1 MLDNKIF
8 TVMEELDKENY
19 IVGLYYVEA
28 ETTDILKKVE
38 AIALEQST
46 GTWVNVPE
54 ETPEV
59 REKCV
64 AKVIG
69 VYDLPHYEDEIPKD
83 SKIRKFTF
91 LIAFPLVNIS
101 RQLPQVLTA
110 LYGNISMA
118 GKIKLLDIFFP
129 ESFVKNYKGPKF
141 GIEGLRKLL
150 NVKDRPLL
158 VAMFKPCVGLK
169 PKTLGRMLY
178 ELGAGGVDIIKDD
191 ELLADPT
198 YCTVEDRLEE
208 CLKACNKVYKETG
221 RKVLYSV
228 NITDDL
234 DRMMKKAKNA
244 VKNGANC
251 LMVNTYT
258 VHYSTLS
265 YLAEDPAINVPIL
278 THPDFAGAI
287 FGSPNYGL
295 SSSLVLGKL
304 ARLAG
309 SDMVI
314 YPSYFGK
321 VPMVKERVIR
331 IAQELTSKFYHL
343 KRVFP
348 GPSAGM
354 HPGLV
359 PQMIDD
365 FGIDLI
371 IGAGGGIHAH
381 PMGATAGAKA
391 FHQAIDAVK
400 KGIPLS
406 SYAKKKK
413 ELKLALQ
420 KWGVYGEKQIYTLTK

>member
-1 MLDNKIF
+1 MLDPKIF
-8 TVMEELDKENY
+8 TVSEELNKENY

-28 ETTDILKKVE
+28 ETEDILRKVE

-46 GTWVNVPE
+46 GTWVSVPE

-59 REKCV
+59 REKYV

-69 VYDLPHYEDEIPKD
+69 VYELPCYEDEIPKD
-83 SKIRKFTF
+83 VKIRKFTF

-129 ESFVKNYKGPKF
+129 QSFVKDYNGPKF
-141 GIEGLRKLL
+141 GIEGLRTLL
-150 NVKDRPLL
+150 NVHDRPLL
-158 VAMFKPCVGLK
+158 IAMFKPCVGLQ

-178 ELGAGGVDIIKDD
+178 ELGVGGVDVIKDD

-198 YCTVEDRLEE
+198 YCTVEARLEE
-208 CLKACNKVYKETG
+208 CIKACNKVYRETG
-221 RKVLYSV
+221 RKVLYAV
-228 NITDDL
+228 NITDNL
-234 DRMMKKAKNA
+234 DRMMKKARNA

-265 YLAEDPAINVPIL
+265 YLAEDTSIKVPLL
-278 THPDFAGAI
+278 THPDFAGAL

-331 IAQELTSKFYHL
+331 IAQELTSKFHHL

-359 PQMIDD
+359 PQMLDD
-365 FGIDLI
+365 FGDDLI

-381 PMGATAGAKA
+381 PMGAIAGAKA
-391 FHQAIDAVK
+391 FHQAIEAVK
-400 KGIPLS
+400 KNIPLKK
-406 SYAKKKK
+406 YAKNKK
-413 ELKLALQ
+413 ELKKAIE
-420 KWGVYGEKQIYTLTK
+420 KWGIFGEKQVYTLTK